1 MENLI
6 ISVHAILP
14 MFLVMALG
22 YGARCLGWIRPGGDL
37 EHQQD
42 RLPYLSAV
50 PAVL

>member
-22 YGARCLGWIRPGGDL
+22 YVILSVPVLSTPARSTRC
-37 EHQQD
+37 
-42 RLPYLSAV
+42 
-50 PAVL
+50 

>member
-22 YGARCLGWIRPGGDL
+22 YGARAHEG
-37 EHQQD
+37 
-42 RLPYLSAV
+42 
-50 PAVL
+50 

>member
-22 YGARCLGWIRPGGDL
+22 YGV
-37 EHQQD
+37 
-42 RLPYLSAV
+42 SAGS
-50 PAVL
+50 AGRRS